1 MSESVSEAA
10 KTVLEIMKRQYQS
23 SYTIVPVVEKDFSHL
38 DLSRYHAFRAGM
50 EAGNFAF
57 MSDLEILEVSQSPTS
72 VIARTMIRSMLSR
85 DGTINAGYYQ
95 IKPHLGRRLKLLLK
109 GLKNLRLI
117 DAPKSFLKS
126 LGTKNYFDFET
137 ELSDGTFLVTT
148 NIQPTISNP
157 PTVETH
163 YLPYAT
169 PASAMLQFHQQ
180 QLEETLKKH
189 ATISPKPM
197 SGLQDILAMQKRQ
210 RDQKTAYRA
219 TVQWITQSEL
229 QKMSGGNPEL
239 ANAIFNDIQKL
250 QEG

>member
-10 KTVLEIMKRQYQS
+10 RTILEIIKRQYQS
-23 SYTIVPVVEKDFSHL
+23 DYTIVSVNETDFPHL
-38 DLSRYHAFRAGM
+38 ALSRYRAFQAEM
-50 EAGNFAF
+50 EAENFSF

-95 IKPHLGRRLKLLLK
+95 IKPNLERRVKLLLK
-109 GLKNLRLI
+109 GLKNLRWI
-117 DAPKSFLKS
+117 DAPRSFLNS

-137 ELSDGTFLVTT
+137 ALSDGTFLVTT
-148 NIQPTISNP
+148 NIQPSISNP
-157 PTVETH
+157 PSVETH
-163 YLPYAT
+163 YLPFAT
-169 PASAMLQFHQQ
+169 PASAMLQFHKQ
-180 QLEETLKKH
+180 QLEEKLKNN
-189 ATISPKPM
+189 AAISPGTM
-197 SGLQDILAMQKRQ
+197 SSLPDILAMQKRQ

-229 QKMSGGNPEL
+229 QTMSGGNPDL

-250 QEG
+250 QES